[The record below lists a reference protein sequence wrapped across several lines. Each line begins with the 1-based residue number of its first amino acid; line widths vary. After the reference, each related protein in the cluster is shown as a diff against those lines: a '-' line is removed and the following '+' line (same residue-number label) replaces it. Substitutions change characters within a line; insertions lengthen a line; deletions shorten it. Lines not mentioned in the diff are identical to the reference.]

1 MCVISNNQT
10 KCKQNWYIYIYIV
23 TARQEYHWGMQGG
36 TLSVSRK
43 ATNNVNVVPQF
54 ISPMNIAI
62 VDQKDLHAGHVKSC
76 DDKLL
81 V

>member
-1 MCVISNNQT
+1 
-10 KCKQNWYIYIYIV
+10 
-23 TARQEYHWGMQGG
+23 MQGG